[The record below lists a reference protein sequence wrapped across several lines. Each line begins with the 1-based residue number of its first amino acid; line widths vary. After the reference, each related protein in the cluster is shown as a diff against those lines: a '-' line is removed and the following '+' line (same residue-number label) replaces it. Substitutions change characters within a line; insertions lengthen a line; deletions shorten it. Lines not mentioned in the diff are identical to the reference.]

1 MFKYKRITIYLLTVI
16 YILLTIIEVIKYL
29 LFENNLF
36 GLYYLLISLLIVFL
50 LVPCAYNYKKYYSG
64 ARISKLIIVILLIIF
79 DSFILEHILLKSMSY
94 IDASSDFI
102 KNIFIYKNILKT
114 ILAFLLVIFTVFEF
128 KLDELIKKS
137 IVNKRLD

>member
-114 ILAFLLVIFTVFEF
+114 ILAFLLVIFIVFEF

>member
-1 MFKYKRITIYLLTVI
+1 MFKYKKITIYLISII

-36 GLYYLLISLLIVFL
+36 GLYYLLISLLVIFL
-50 LVPCAYNYKKYYSG
+50 LIPCAYNYKKYYSG

-79 DSFILEHILLKSMSY
+79 DSFIFEHILLKSMNY
-94 IDASSDFI
+94 TDASNNFI
-102 KNIFIYKNILKT
+102 KSIFLYKSILKP
-114 ILAFLLVIFTVFEF
+114 ILAFLLVIFTSFEF
-128 KLDELIKKS
+128 KLDELIKKR